1 MKPFTLTELEDLR
14 RFVVSDDADG
24 VHRFSQ
30 SSELTVEDFQSLD
43 FEVHLEMRTPNRGNR
58 LTLQLRLKDFP
69 ERRQD
74 SNLDSS
80 NSGLSHRIFEM
91 TVALSEFGH
100 KTNFDE
106 FDDGTILRVLRY
118 GEYLDVNGIAEI

>member
-14 RFVVSDDADG
+14 RFVVSVDADG
-24 VHRFSQ
+24 VNRFSQ
-30 SSELTVEDFQSLD
+30 SSELSVEDFLPLD
-43 FEVHLEMRTPNRGNR
+43 FEIHLEMRTLNRGKT
-58 LTLQLRLKDFP
+58 LTLQLRLQDFP
-69 ERRQD
+69 QRRQD

-100 KTNFDE
+100 KTDFDE
-106 FDDGTILRVLRY
+106 FDDGAILRVLRY
-118 GEYLDVNGIAEI
+118 GEYLDVNGFDES